1 MEKRLIYFTLL
12 TFHCMVNGLTFTT
25 AGYGHDREQDVLHSL
40 QNDINNLKTE
50 HAATLLHLS
59 STLSMVVDLQ
69 HDLRAIQEELRKEK
83 ESYSILEREVIRLKN
98 LTSYSDLGNN
108 RTIHQN
114 SDLHRVQ
121 EALNLSLKQQ
131 KDEIM
136 NEISRMK
143 SDFSTKTSATSTTI
157 SGITDSS
164 KNALHVIQCIYKH
177 LA

>member
-1 MEKRLIYFTLL
+1 MLSIYITLFICAL
-12 TFHCMVNGLTFTT
+12 TF
-25 AGYGHDREQDVLHSL
+25 
-40 QNDINNLKTE
+40 
-50 HAATLLHLS
+50 
-59 STLSMVVDLQ
+59 
-69 HDLRAIQEELRKEK
+69 EL
-83 ESYSILEREVIRLKN
+83 
-98 LTSYSDLGNN
+98 D
-108 RTIHQN
+108 
-114 SDLHRVQ
+114 
-121 EALNLSLKQQ
+121 LSLKQQ